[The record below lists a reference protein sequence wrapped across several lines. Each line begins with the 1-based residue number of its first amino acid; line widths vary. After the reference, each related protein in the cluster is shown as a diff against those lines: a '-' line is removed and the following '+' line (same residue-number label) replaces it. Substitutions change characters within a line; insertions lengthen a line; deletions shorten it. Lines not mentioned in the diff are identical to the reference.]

1 MIKLDRVMLGLCGV
15 AIFWGFSYV
24 ISGYL
29 LQSFSP
35 VFLSFCRMI
44 ITSLFTLTL
53 LFGNGGLR
61 WPTRKEWLLLLAS
74 SLFGLFIQQPL
85 YYLGLQLSSVAN
97 ASLIYAAA
105 PLVAVLL
112 ERVFFAVRMT
122 GEKIAGGVLG
132 LAGVVVI
139 IGLHGA
145 SFQVSLGDLFLL
157 LAMLGMTVGML
168 FTPVLA
174 RTMSN
179 QAINLYAC
187 PIGIMLMAPLA
198 AGEAALGRT
207 YMTFNWGTA
216 GLFLLLGAITM
227 YSGLL
232 WTKGV
237 ASTGPGTAAMFM
249 NIPPIISLVA
259 GHFIL
264 GEPIRG
270 VQLAGGVLVLAGV
283 YVSSRSML
291 RRQSLEQGTV
301 LAEEN

>member
-1 MIKLDRVMLGLCGV
+1 MVKPDRVMIGLCGV

-61 WPTRKEWLLLLAS
+61 WPTRKEWLLLLVS

-105 PLVAVLL
+105 PLVAVVL
-112 ERVFFAVRMT
+112 ERVFLGVRMT
-122 GEKIAGGVLG
+122 GGKIAGGVLG
-132 LAGVVVI
+132 IAGVVVI
-139 IGLHGA
+139 IGLHDTS
-145 SFQVSLGDLFLL
+145 SFQVSLGDLLLL

-168 FTPVLA
+168 FTPLLA
-174 RTMSN
+174 RTMTN
-179 QAINLYAC
+179 RAMNLYAS

-198 AGEAALGRT
+198 AGEAVLGRND
-207 YMTFNWGTA
+207 MTFNGVTA
-216 GLFLLLGAITM
+216 GLLLLLGAITM

-232 WTKGV
+232 WTRGV

-259 GHFIL
+259 GHYIL

-270 VQLAGGVLVLAGV
+270 VQLAGGLLVLAGV
-283 YVSSRSML
+283 YISSRSIL
-291 RRQSLEQGTV
+291 RRQPIEQGAA
-301 LAEEN
+301 LAEE